1 MKKSEAKFFFAFW
14 SVMTMIYFSAQAV
27 WAQAVQTIEVVSS
40 TVSTLPPV
48 AAVAVS
54 HPSLDQA
61 QAIVDQLSSGW
72 VMTVAILL
80 IEILMRAF
88 KTKDPK
94 SLLYVLANIFKMIA
108 RVFGFLAE
116 AADKVLQRTKE
127 KDPA

>member
-27 WAQAVQTIEVVSS
+27 WAQAVQTVEVVSS

-48 AAVAVS
+48 AS
-54 HPSLDQA
+54 HPALSQA
-61 QAIVDQLSSGW
+61 QSIVDQLSSGW
-72 VMTVAILL
+72 VMTVAVLL

-108 RVFGFLAE
+108 RVFSFLAE

-127 KDPA
+127 KDQA